1 MTSTKRPRRQE
12 VDYHGKKMGDHV
24 TVYDVLSHDEDAARG
39 TLQTIFRRKFS
50 GTLRAKSSV
59 T

>member
-1 MTSTKRPRRQE
+1 